1 MLRLVG
7 RFLPQILVGLAITGI
22 MLAAYAS
29 AGLAYAA
36 SPKATWVSAPLDIG
50 FAAATGTGS
59 APGSF
64 TCSPSISDITLRVIV
79 SNPLRMSLTA
89 TPSSFSFCGSASLA
103 VRFTAHCLVSATLCK
118 GSYQGLV
125 QIREPGSYRD
135 IPANEKIVIT
145 VTVT

>member
-1 MLRLVG
+1 MLRLVR
-7 RFLPQILVGLAITGI
+7 RFLPQILVGLTITGI
-22 MLAAYAS
+22 MLVAYAS
-29 AGLAYAA
+29 AGFVYAA
-36 SPKATWVSAPLDIG
+36 SPKATWSSAPLDIS
-50 FAAATGTGS
+50 FAATTGTGS

-118 GSYQGLV
+118 GTYQGLV
-125 QIREPGSYRD
+125 QIRQPDNYRD